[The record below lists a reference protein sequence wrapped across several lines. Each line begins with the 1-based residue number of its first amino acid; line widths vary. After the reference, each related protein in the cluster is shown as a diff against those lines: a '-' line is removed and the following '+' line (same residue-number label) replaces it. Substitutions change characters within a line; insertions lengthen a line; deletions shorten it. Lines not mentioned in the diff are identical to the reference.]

1 MTGFASGQGEG
12 LGFRWSWDIRSVN
25 GRGLELRFRLPDW
38 IDGLEAKLRET
49 LSAQVKRGNVTVSLR
64 LNSLGH
70 QDGNIRLN
78 EDQMQ
83 GILEAMLK
91 IEDKASA
98 MGLSLAPANAAQIV
112 GQKGVLEVE
121 QSTPDTD
128 ALRAQLISEFQ
139 TLARDFVE
147 SRQGE
152 GTALTDIITGQIAQI
167 ADLTGQAADLAEAR
181 KDEQADKLKTQLSRV
196 VQNIDDV
203 DPARIA
209 QELALIAVKSDVT
222 EEIDRLQAHI
232 STARDLMGQKGAI
245 GRKLDFLMQE
255 FNREANT
262 LCSKSGSP
270 ALTTVGL
277 ELKTVIDQMREQVQ
291 NLE

>member
-12 LGFRWSWDIRSVN
+12 FDHRWSWDIRSVN

-38 IDGLEAKLRET
+38 IDGLEAKLREILT
-49 LSAQVKRGNVTVSLR
+49 NNIKRGNVTVSLR
-64 LNSLGH
+64 VQSNTQ
-70 QDGNIRLN
+70 QDGTVTLN
-78 EDQMQ
+78 KPQMMSV
-83 GILEAMLK
+83 LEAMLQ
-91 IEDKASA
+91 IEDQASA

-112 GQKGVLEVE
+112 GQRGVLEVE
-121 QSTPDTD
+121 QTTPDTEG
-128 ALRAQLISEFQ
+128 LKQ
-139 TLARDFVE
+139 TLVNEFTSLVIEFVE
-147 SRQGE
+147 SRATE
-152 GTALTDIITGQIAQI
+152 GRALAVIIGSQIDQI
-167 ADLTGQAADLAEAR
+167 ETLTKQAADLADAR
-181 KDEQADKLKTQLSRV
+181 KDDQAERLKQQLARV
-196 VQNIDDV
+196 TNNVEDI

-222 EEIDRLQAHI
+222 EEIDRLGAHI
-232 STARDLMGQKGAI
+232 ATAKDLIKESGAI

-262 LCSKSGSP
+262 LCSKSGSAP
-270 ALTTVGL
+270 LTTVGL

>member
-38 IDGLEAKLRET
+38 IDGLEAKLREI
-49 LSAQVKRGNVTVSLR
+49 LGAQVKRGNVTVSLR

-70 QDGNIRLN
+70 QDGNVRLN
-78 EDQMQ
+78 EEQMQ

-91 IEDKASA
+91 IEDQASA

-128 ALRAQLISEFQ
+128 TLRAQLIAEFQ
-139 TLARDFVE
+139 DLTKDFVQ

-152 GTALTDIITGQIAQI
+152 GAALTDIITGQIAQI

-181 KDEQADKLKTQLSRV
+181 KDEQADKLKTQLARV
-196 VQNIDDV
+196 VQNVDEV

-232 STARDLMGQKGAI
+232 ATAGDLMGQDGAI